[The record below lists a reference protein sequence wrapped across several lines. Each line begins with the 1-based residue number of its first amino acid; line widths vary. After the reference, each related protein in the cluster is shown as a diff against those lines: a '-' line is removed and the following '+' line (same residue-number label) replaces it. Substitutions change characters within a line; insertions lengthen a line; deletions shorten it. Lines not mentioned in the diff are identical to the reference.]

1 MMMTDSPSDVL
12 QHGFPSTFSLLAH
25 GVSLSHFAPS
35 MSSKCIALTLS
46 LSRPELPYSVLYCAL
61 QRHCTDYDEAWGYY
75 LSATYYY

>member
-1 MMMTDSPSDVL
+1 MADSPSDVL

-46 LSRPELPYSVLYCAL
+46 LS
-61 QRHCTDYDEAWGYY
+61 
-75 LSATYYY
+75 LSRSSYTLSYTVPCKDTAQIMMRLGAIT